1 MTGSPR
7 STPPAAPPLSPAVE
21 PNGVSD
27 PNPEV
32 ADRVREMDR
41 ARETGVLPA
50 PVRAAMAIQQES
62 SEILIGWIQLA
73 VVVGFGSLYA
83 LSPKTFPP
91 EAELHPIPWVL
102 GAYAAFTLLRLYLA
116 YRRRLAGWFLALSV
130 VADVVLLLGTIWSF
144 HVQYMQ
150 PAAFYLKAPTVLYL
164 FIFIAIRTLRFEP
177 RYVLLSGF
185 AAALG
190 WVGMVVYA
198 VYLDGMDSPITR
210 DYVQYLTTNA
220 ILFGAEF
227 DKIVS
232 ILAVTAIL
240 AIAIV
245 RARRLLT
252 LAVRESLAAREL
264 SRFFARDVA
273 DRITDLDRTVE
284 LGRGEIRE
292 AAILYVDIRG
302 FSGIATEIPPDA
314 LLALLSEYQ
323 HVVVPLIQSHGGSI
337 DKFLGDGIMA
347 TFGATR
353 TGGTPHADAL
363 RAVDAVTA
371 AAETWRRRRDSEGLP
386 APLVGAAVAAGPVV
400 FGAIGDDTRLE
411 YTVIGAA
418 VNLAAKL
425 EKHTKAERV
434 RALTD
439 RPTYERARSQG
450 YDRDVAPEM
459 RTGREVM
466 GLETPVDLVVL
477 AR

>member
-1 MTGSPR
+1 MTGPQPSP
-7 STPPAAPPLSPAVE
+7 TPAADPLRTGGPE
-21 PNGVSD
+21 PETAARPDGVVSG
-27 PNPEV
+27 
-32 ADRVREMDR
+32 
-41 ARETGVLPA
+41 RETVSLPA
-50 PVRAAMAIQQES
+50 PVRAAISVQQES

-83 LSPKTFPP
+83 LSPKAFPP
-91 EAELHPIPWVL
+91 EAELRPIPWVL
-102 GAYAAFTLLRLYLA
+102 GAYGAFTLLRLYLA
-116 YRRRLAGWFLALSV
+116 YRRRLAPWFLALSV

-177 RYVLLSGF
+177 SYVILSGV
-185 AAALG
+185 AAATG
-190 WVGMVVYA
+190 WVVMVVYA
-198 VYLDGMDSPITR
+198 VFLDGMGAPVTR

-220 ILFGAEF
+220 ILIGAEF

-232 ILAVTAIL
+232 ILVVTAIL

-245 RARRLLT
+245 RARGLLT
-252 LAVRESLAAREL
+252 RAVQESLAAREL

-273 DRITDLDRTVE
+273 DRITDLDRAVE
-284 LGRGEIRE
+284 LGRGEVRE

-314 LLALLSEYQ
+314 LLDLLSDYQ
-323 HVVVPLIQSHGGSI
+323 HVVVPLIQEHGGSI

-353 TGGTPHADAL
+353 VGGTPEADAL

-371 AAETWRRRRDSEGLP
+371 AAAEWRRRRDAAGLV
-386 APLVGAAVAAGPVV
+386 APVIGTAVAAGPVV
-400 FGAIGDDTRLE
+400 FGAVGDDTRLE

-425 EKHTKAERV
+425 EKHTKAEGV

-439 RPTYERARSQG
+439 RTTYERARAQG
-450 YDRDVAPEM
+450 YARQAAPEI
-459 RTGREVM
+459 RPRRAVV
-466 GLETPVDLVVL
+466 GLEQPMDLVVL
-477 AR
+477 AL

>member
-1 MTGSPR
+1 MIG
-7 STPPAAPPLSPAVE
+7 TPPPPSPPPPSPPAPPEAIPEAEGRHQTKAQNPAAHLV
-21 PNGVSD
+21 PHAV
-27 PNPEV
+27 
-32 ADRVREMDR
+32 
-41 ARETGVLPA
+41 VLPA
-50 PVRAAMAIQQES
+50 PVRAAMAEQQES

-91 EAELHPIPWVL
+91 EATLHPIPWVL
-102 GAYAAFTLLRLYLA
+102 GAYTVFTLLRLYLA
-116 YRRRLAGWFLALSV
+116 YRRQLANWFLGLSV
-130 VADVVLLLGTIWSF
+130 VADMMLLLGTIWSF

-150 PAAFYLKAPTVLYL
+150 PAAFYLKAPTLLYL

-177 RYVLLSGF
+177 RYVILSGV

-190 WVGMVVYA
+190 WVAMVVYA
-198 VYLDGMDSPITR
+198 VFLDGMHSPITR

-220 ILFGAEF
+220 ILIGAEF

-232 ILAVTAIL
+232 ILVVTAIL

-245 RARRLLT
+245 RARRLLVQS
-252 LAVRESLAAREL
+252 VRESLAAREL

-273 DRITDLDRTVE
+273 DRITDLDHAVRA
-284 LGRGEIRE
+284 GGGEIRD

-302 FSGIATEIPPDA
+302 FSQVATEIPPDE
-314 LLALLSEYQ
+314 LLSLLSEYQ
-323 HVVVPLIQSHGGSI
+323 HLVVPLIQHHGGSI

-353 TGGTPHADAL
+353 VSPTAEADAL
-363 RAVDAVTA
+363 RAVDAVMQATA
-371 AAETWRRRRDSEGLP
+371 DWREVRRAKGMP
-386 APLVGAAVAAGPVV
+386 APVVGAAVAAGPVV
-400 FGAIGDDTRLE
+400 FGAVGDDTRLE

-425 EKHTKAERV
+425 EKHTKIEGV

-439 RPTYERARSQG
+439 QASFERAGDQG
-450 YDRDVAPEM
+450 YTSNPGQKARN
-459 RTGREVM
+459 GRQVM
-466 GLETPVDLVVL
+466 GLEQPVDLVIL
-477 AR
+477 AP

>member
-1 MTGSPR
+1 MTGSPPP
-7 STPPAAPPLSPAVE
+7 STAPADPPRTGGPEPQTAVRQGGAVAGREPA
-21 PNGVSD
+21 G
-27 PNPEV
+27 
-32 ADRVREMDR
+32 
-41 ARETGVLPA
+41 LPA
-50 PVRAAMAIQQES
+50 PVRAAISVQQES

-83 LSPKTFPP
+83 LSPKAFPP
-91 EAELHPIPWVL
+91 EAELRPIPWVL
-102 GAYAAFTLLRLYLA
+102 GAYGAFTLLRLYLA
-116 YRRRLAGWFLALSV
+116 YRRRLAPWFLALSV
-130 VADVVLLLGTIWSF
+130 VADVALLLGTIWSF

-177 RYVLLSGF
+177 SYVILSGV
-185 AAALG
+185 AAAVG
-190 WVGMVVYA
+190 WVLMVVYA
-198 VYLDGMDSPITR
+198 VFLDGMGAPVTR

-220 ILFGAEF
+220 ILIGAEF

-232 ILAVTAIL
+232 ILVVTAIL

-245 RARRLLT
+245 RARGLLT
-252 LAVRESLAAREL
+252 RAVRESLAAREL

-284 LGRGEIRE
+284 LGRGEVRE

-302 FSGIATEIPPDA
+302 FSGIATEISPDA
-314 LLALLSEYQ
+314 LLALLSDYQ
-323 HVVVPLIQSHGGSI
+323 HVVVPLIQEHGGSI

-353 TGGTPHADAL
+353 VGGTPEADAL
-363 RAVDAVTA
+363 RAVDALTA
-371 AAETWRRRRDSEGLP
+371 AAADWRRRRAADGLVAP
-386 APLVGAAVAAGPVV
+386 AIGAAVAAGPVV

-425 EKHTKAERV
+425 EKHTKAEGV

-439 RPTYERARSQG
+439 RKTYERALAQDYARP
-450 YDRDVAPEM
+450 VAPEI
-459 RTGREVM
+459 RQRRPVL
-466 GLETPVDLVVL
+466 GLEQPVDLVVL
-477 AR
+477 AS